1 MPAVFLD
8 ITMSLD
14 GYVAGPDPGPEQ
26 PLGKGGEG
34 LHEWA
39 FGLASFQE
47 RHGRSGGETNADDE
61 VVAEGLARQGAVVM
75 GRGMFGGGGGP
86 WGDDPWEGWW
96 GDDPPFRMP
105 VFVVTHHAREPLTKQ
120 GGTTF
125 TFVTEG
131 MQAAV
136 DQARSAAGEKD
147 VLVAGGA
154 AVAQQALASGLLDDI
169 QIHLAPMLI
178 GGGVRLFDRLPELCT
193 LEKTRVIDSPG
204 VTHLRFDVGSRG
216 A

>member
-26 PLGKGGEG
+26 PLGRGGEG

-39 FGLASFQE
+39 LGLASFRE
-47 RHGRSGGETNADDE
+47 RHGGSGGEANADDE
-61 VVAEGLARQGAVVM
+61 VVAESLARQGAVVM

-86 WGDDPWEGWW
+86 WGDDPWKGWW

-105 VFVVTHHAREPLTKQ
+105 VFVVTHHAREPLTKE

-125 TFVTEG
+125 AFVTEG
-131 MQAAV
+131 VQAAV
-136 DQARSAAGEKD
+136 DQARSAAGDKD

-154 AVAQQALASGLLDDI
+154 DVAQQALAAGLLDDI
-169 QIHLAPMLI
+169 QIHVAPMLL
-178 GGGVRLFDRLPELCT
+178 GGGVRLFDRLPELRR
-193 LEKTRVIDSPG
+193 LEKTRVVDSPG
-204 VTHLRFDVGSRG
+204 VTHLRFDVGG
-216 A
+216 